1 MVELAAAEVALPL
14 YPESLMID
22 VWVGPGVQGVWA
34 GASAAQALSLAAA
47 QVSSGPEG
55 EREAEEEYLLK
66 SKDKQE
72 DCKYYFMLLPYMYHR
87 AGSSS
92 RLDVASP
99 LLFCCCCCCGS
110 RGFCVKP

>member
-1 MVELAAAEVALPL
+1 MAAAEVALPL

-72 DCKYYFMLLPYMYHR
+72 DCKYYFMLLPSMYHQAGR
-87 AGSSS
+87 KRCATGSSC
-92 RLDVASP
+92 LDVASP
-99 LLFCCCCCCGS
+99 LLFCCCCCCGA
-110 RGFCVKP
+110 RAFE